1 MANAFANWQ
10 VSGTYPSTVGGTGV
24 TAKYFPAPSGQI
36 NIAGTAPSSTSAAG
50 ELSVPGRNILN
61 GQQFTI
67 KATGNFEVGSG
78 GACPNVLIELV
89 ANTGTISSPTYTVL
103 ASTGEITA
111 QNLTGTFYDW
121 AIEASVNGSTQS
133 GLLQGSY
140 RAIVDGTVVNST
152 PKALDHTLT
161 GLVFGPT
168 AAQAQSSN
176 QSQTDP
182 VFGLLVRVTFSVS
195 EAGNSANLFEF
206 GLY

>member
-121 AIEASVNGSTQS
+121 AIEATVNGSTQS

-140 RAIVDGTVVNST
+140 RAIVDGTVGNST
-152 PKALDHTLT
+152 PKA
-161 GLVFGPT
+161 
-168 AAQAQSSN
+168 
-176 QSQTDP
+176 
-182 VFGLLVRVTFSVS
+182 
-195 EAGNSANLFEF
+195 
-206 GLY
+206 